1 MKSYT
6 QLEDLILLY
15 IVATVYPNRVRL
27 MSAKNTQCFLLS
39 RHGVGIVLILVGSV
53 GMFTSHPC
61 ELCLAMRGGLTFC
74 LRMF

>member
-1 MKSYT
+1 M
-6 QLEDLILLY
+6 EDIILLY
-15 IVATVYPNRVRL
+15 IVTTVYPNRVLL

-39 RHGVGIVLILVGSV
+39 RHGVGIAVLILVGSV